1 MNLDLLNMKKLENI
15 VKNAYKKF
23 LNREPDTVGLE
34 HYISLL
40 EQEKINEFQ
49 FHELI
54 KSSQEF
60 MILHPE
66 IIPKIIFPEIL
77 ESIPDPEIVAMYRIK
92 NEERWIEK
100 SLKMCSEVCQKIV
113 ILDDG
118 STDETLKICKK
129 FPSVV
134 DIHEQKNLLFEKAG
148 VDFIIVSRFNK
159 SFSKISADNFIK
171 KIIVKKINPNFIFVS
186 NNFKYGFRRSGNVA
200 KLISKENIYNYKIIK
215 PSPLKK
221 GKKIISSTLIRKLL
235 QRGELKNANKLLGRN
250 WSIIGVVQ
258 KGRRIGK
265 KLGVPTCNIDIKNY
279 VIAKPGVYS
288 VRVKVNNSNKIFKGI
303 ANLGYRPTFGEKKIL
318 LEVNLF
324 DFSGNLYNKSLNVSF
339 YSFIRSEKKFND
351 HQDLIKQIEKDLKQA
366 KFDLKKNNE

>member
-1 MNLDLLNMKKLENI
+1 MLKIYKNFNLSKIHKKSILLIGNFDGLHLGHQKLFKLAEKYSKKHKVKFGVLTFDPLPVMFFNKKLTN
-15 VKNAYKKF
+15 
-23 LNREPDTVGLE
+23 
-34 HYISLL
+34 
-40 EQEKINEFQ
+40 
-49 FHELI
+49 
-54 KSSQEF
+54 
-60 MILHPE
+60 
-66 IIPKIIFPEIL
+66 
-77 ESIPDPEIVAMYRIK
+77 YRITS
-92 NEERWIEK
+92 N
-100 SLKMCSEVCQKIV
+100 L
-113 ILDDG
+113 
-118 STDETLKICKK
+118 
-129 FPSVV
+129 
-134 DIHEQKNLLFEKAG
+134 QKNLLFEKAG
-148 VDFIIVSRFNK
+148 VDFVIVSRFNK

-186 NNFKYGFRRSGNVA
+186 NNFKYGFRRAGNVA

-221 GKKIISSTLIRKLL
+221 EKKIISSTLIRKLL

-324 DFSGNLYNKSLNVSF
+324 NFSGNLYNKSLNVSF
-339 YSFIRSEKKFND
+339 YNFIRSEKKFND

>member
-1 MNLDLLNMKKLENI
+1 MLKIYKNFNLSKIHKKSILLIGNFDGLHLGHQKLFKLAEKYSKKHKVKFGVLTFDPLPVMFFNKKLTN
-15 VKNAYKKF
+15 
-23 LNREPDTVGLE
+23 
-34 HYISLL
+34 
-40 EQEKINEFQ
+40 
-49 FHELI
+49 
-54 KSSQEF
+54 
-60 MILHPE
+60 
-66 IIPKIIFPEIL
+66 
-77 ESIPDPEIVAMYRIK
+77 YRITS
-92 NEERWIEK
+92 N
-100 SLKMCSEVCQKIV
+100 L
-113 ILDDG
+113 
-118 STDETLKICKK
+118 
-129 FPSVV
+129 
-134 DIHEQKNLLFEKAG
+134 QKNLLFEKSG
-148 VDFIIVSRFNK
+148 VDFVIVSRFNK

-221 GKKIISSTLIRKLL
+221 RKKIISSTLIRKLL

-324 DFSGNLYNKSLNVSF
+324 NFSGNLYNKSLNVSF
-339 YSFIRSEKKFND
+339 YNFIRSEKKFND
-351 HQDLIKQIEKDLKQA
+351 QQDLIKQIEKDLKQA

>member
-1 MNLDLLNMKKLENI
+1 MLKIYKNFNLSKIHKKSILLIGNFDGLHLGHQKLFKLAEKYSKKHKVKFGVLTFDPLPVMFFNKKLTN
-15 VKNAYKKF
+15 
-23 LNREPDTVGLE
+23 
-34 HYISLL
+34 
-40 EQEKINEFQ
+40 
-49 FHELI
+49 
-54 KSSQEF
+54 
-60 MILHPE
+60 
-66 IIPKIIFPEIL
+66 
-77 ESIPDPEIVAMYRIK
+77 YRITS
-92 NEERWIEK
+92 N
-100 SLKMCSEVCQKIV
+100 L
-113 ILDDG
+113 
-118 STDETLKICKK
+118 
-129 FPSVV
+129 
-134 DIHEQKNLLFEKAG
+134 QKNLLFEEAG
-148 VDFIIVSRFNK
+148 VDFVIVSRFNK

-186 NNFKYGFRRSGNVA
+186 NNFKYGFRRLGNVA

-324 DFSGNLYNKSLNVSF
+324 NFSGNLYNKSLNVSF
-339 YSFIRSEKKFND
+339 YNFIRSEKKFNN

>member
-1 MNLDLLNMKKLENI
+1 MKKLENI
-15 VKNAYKKF
+15 VKNGYKKL

-113 ILDDG
+113 VVDDG
-118 STDETLKICKK
+118 STDDTLKICKK

-134 DIHEQKNLLFEKAG
+134 DIHNQKDIPFDETRDNNTLLDMAMKFKPDFLLGIDGDQIIMPNMKHILKEDLTILDSESKVYQIQALEVRDKPNKIRINDKTTSGFFSTILRLKDQPDNLHYEKMKFPGNVHCPKIPQNAYRQKNPA
-148 VDFIIVSRFNK
+148 VTR
-159 SFSKISADNFIK
+159 
-171 KIIVKKINPNFIFVS
+171 
-186 NNFKYGFRRSGNVA
+186 
-200 KLISKENIYNYKIIK
+200 
-215 PSPLKK
+215 
-221 GKKIISSTLIRKLL
+221 
-235 QRGELKNANKLLGRN
+235 
-250 WSIIGVVQ
+250 
-258 KGRRIGK
+258 
-265 KLGVPTCNIDIKNY
+265 C
-279 VIAKPGVYS
+279 
-288 VRVKVNNSNKIFKGI
+288 
-303 ANLGYRPTFGEKKIL
+303 KIL
-318 LEVNLF
+318 HYSLYDEKIRNEKYNFLTKLDPNNTEFFGYKHLIEPEKYCGPLEYAYLPKG
-324 DFSGNLYNKSLNVSF
+324 SY
-339 YSFIRSEKKFND
+339 I
-351 HQDLIKQIEKDLKQA
+351 QDIE
-366 KFDLKKNNE
+366 

>member
-1 MNLDLLNMKKLENI
+1 MLKIYKNFNLSKIDKKSILLIGNFDGLHLGHQKLFKLAEKYSKKHKVKFGVLTFDPLPVMFFNKKLTN
-15 VKNAYKKF
+15 
-23 LNREPDTVGLE
+23 
-34 HYISLL
+34 
-40 EQEKINEFQ
+40 
-49 FHELI
+49 
-54 KSSQEF
+54 
-60 MILHPE
+60 
-66 IIPKIIFPEIL
+66 
-77 ESIPDPEIVAMYRIK
+77 YRITS
-92 NEERWIEK
+92 N
-100 SLKMCSEVCQKIV
+100 L
-113 ILDDG
+113 
-118 STDETLKICKK
+118 
-129 FPSVV
+129 
-134 DIHEQKNLLFEKAG
+134 QKNLLFEKAG
-148 VDFIIVSRFNK
+148 VDFVIVSRFNK

-324 DFSGNLYNKSLNVSF
+324 NFSGNLYNKSLNVSF
-339 YSFIRSEKKFND
+339 YNFIRSEKKFND

-366 KFDLKKNNE
+366 KFDLKKYNE

>member
-1 MNLDLLNMKKLENI
+1 MLKIYKNFNLSKIHKKSILLIGNFDGLHLGHQKLFKLAEKYSKKHKVKFGVLTFDPLPAMFFNKKLTN
-15 VKNAYKKF
+15 
-23 LNREPDTVGLE
+23 
-34 HYISLL
+34 
-40 EQEKINEFQ
+40 
-49 FHELI
+49 
-54 KSSQEF
+54 
-60 MILHPE
+60 
-66 IIPKIIFPEIL
+66 
-77 ESIPDPEIVAMYRIK
+77 YRITS
-92 NEERWIEK
+92 N
-100 SLKMCSEVCQKIV
+100 L
-113 ILDDG
+113 
-118 STDETLKICKK
+118 
-129 FPSVV
+129 
-134 DIHEQKNLLFEKAG
+134 QKNLLFEKAG
-148 VDFIIVSRFNK
+148 VDFVIVSRFNK

-324 DFSGNLYNKSLNVSF
+324 NFSGNLYNKSLNVSF

-351 HQDLIKQIEKDLKQA
+351 HQDLIKQIGKDLKQA

>member
-1 MNLDLLNMKKLENI
+1 MLKIYKNFNLSKIHKKSILLIGNFDGLHLGHQKLFKLAEKYSKKHKVKFGVLTFDPLPVMFFNKKLTN
-15 VKNAYKKF
+15 
-23 LNREPDTVGLE
+23 
-34 HYISLL
+34 
-40 EQEKINEFQ
+40 
-49 FHELI
+49 
-54 KSSQEF
+54 
-60 MILHPE
+60 
-66 IIPKIIFPEIL
+66 
-77 ESIPDPEIVAMYRIK
+77 YRITS
-92 NEERWIEK
+92 N
-100 SLKMCSEVCQKIV
+100 L
-113 ILDDG
+113 
-118 STDETLKICKK
+118 
-129 FPSVV
+129 
-134 DIHEQKNLLFEKAG
+134 QKNLLFEKAG
-148 VDFIIVSRFNK
+148 VDFVIVSRFNK

-186 NNFKYGFRRSGNVA
+186 NNFKYGFRREGNVA

-324 DFSGNLYNKSLNVSF
+324 NFSGNLYNKSLNVSF
-339 YSFIRSEKKFND
+339 YNFIRSEKKFND

>member
-1 MNLDLLNMKKLENI
+1 MSKIHKKSILLIGNFDGLHLGHQKLFKLAEKYSKKHKVKFGVLTFDPLPVMFFNKKLTN
-15 VKNAYKKF
+15 
-23 LNREPDTVGLE
+23 
-34 HYISLL
+34 
-40 EQEKINEFQ
+40 
-49 FHELI
+49 
-54 KSSQEF
+54 
-60 MILHPE
+60 
-66 IIPKIIFPEIL
+66 
-77 ESIPDPEIVAMYRIK
+77 YRITS
-92 NEERWIEK
+92 N
-100 SLKMCSEVCQKIV
+100 L
-113 ILDDG
+113 
-118 STDETLKICKK
+118 
-129 FPSVV
+129 
-134 DIHEQKNLLFEKAG
+134 QKNLLFEKAG
-148 VDFIIVSRFNK
+148 VDFVIVSRFNK

-186 NNFKYGFRRSGNVA
+186 NNFKYGFRREGNVA

-324 DFSGNLYNKSLNVSF
+324 NFSGNLYNKSLNVSF
-339 YSFIRSEKKFND
+339 YNFIRSEKKFND

>member
-1 MNLDLLNMKKLENI
+1 MSKIHKKSILLIGNFDGLHLGHQKLFKLAEKYSKKHKVKFGVLTFDPLPVMFFNKKLTN
-15 VKNAYKKF
+15 
-23 LNREPDTVGLE
+23 
-34 HYISLL
+34 
-40 EQEKINEFQ
+40 
-49 FHELI
+49 
-54 KSSQEF
+54 
-60 MILHPE
+60 
-66 IIPKIIFPEIL
+66 
-77 ESIPDPEIVAMYRIK
+77 YRITS
-92 NEERWIEK
+92 N
-100 SLKMCSEVCQKIV
+100 L
-113 ILDDG
+113 
-118 STDETLKICKK
+118 
-129 FPSVV
+129 
-134 DIHEQKNLLFEKAG
+134 QKNLLFEKAG
-148 VDFIIVSRFNK
+148 VDFVIVSRFNK

-186 NNFKYGFRRSGNVA
+186 NNFKYGFRRAGNVA

-324 DFSGNLYNKSLNVSF
+324 NFSGNLYNKSLNVSF
-339 YSFIRSEKKFND
+339 YNFIRSEKKFNN

>member
-1 MNLDLLNMKKLENI
+1 MLKIYKNFNLPKIHKKSILLIGNFDGLHLGHQKLFKLAEKYSKKHKVKFGVLTFDPLPAMFFNKKLTN
-15 VKNAYKKF
+15 
-23 LNREPDTVGLE
+23 
-34 HYISLL
+34 
-40 EQEKINEFQ
+40 
-49 FHELI
+49 
-54 KSSQEF
+54 
-60 MILHPE
+60 
-66 IIPKIIFPEIL
+66 
-77 ESIPDPEIVAMYRIK
+77 YRITS
-92 NEERWIEK
+92 N
-100 SLKMCSEVCQKIV
+100 L
-113 ILDDG
+113 
-118 STDETLKICKK
+118 
-129 FPSVV
+129 
-134 DIHEQKNLLFEKAG
+134 QKNLLFEKSG
-148 VDFIIVSRFNK
+148 VDFVIMSRFNK

-186 NNFKYGFRRSGNVA
+186 NNFKYGFRREGNVA

-324 DFSGNLYNKSLNVSF
+324 NFSGNLYNKSLNVSF
-339 YSFIRSEKKFND
+339 YNFIRSEKKFND

>member
-1 MNLDLLNMKKLENI
+1 MLKIYKNFNLSKIHKKSILLIGNFDGLHLGHQKLFKLAEKYSKKHKVKFGVLTFDPLPAMFFNKKLTN
-15 VKNAYKKF
+15 
-23 LNREPDTVGLE
+23 
-34 HYISLL
+34 
-40 EQEKINEFQ
+40 
-49 FHELI
+49 
-54 KSSQEF
+54 
-60 MILHPE
+60 
-66 IIPKIIFPEIL
+66 
-77 ESIPDPEIVAMYRIK
+77 YRITS
-92 NEERWIEK
+92 N
-100 SLKMCSEVCQKIV
+100 L
-113 ILDDG
+113 
-118 STDETLKICKK
+118 
-129 FPSVV
+129 
-134 DIHEQKNLLFEKAG
+134 QKNLLFEKAG

-186 NNFKYGFRRSGNVA
+186 NNFKYGFRREGNVA

-324 DFSGNLYNKSLNVSF
+324 NFSGNLYNKSLNVSF
-339 YSFIRSEKKFND
+339 YNFIRSEKKFNN

>member
-1 MNLDLLNMKKLENI
+1 MLKIYKNFNLSKIHKKSILLIGNFDGLHLGHQKLFKLAEKYSKKHKVKFGVLTFDPLPVMFFNKKLTN
-15 VKNAYKKF
+15 
-23 LNREPDTVGLE
+23 
-34 HYISLL
+34 
-40 EQEKINEFQ
+40 
-49 FHELI
+49 
-54 KSSQEF
+54 
-60 MILHPE
+60 
-66 IIPKIIFPEIL
+66 
-77 ESIPDPEIVAMYRIK
+77 YRITS
-92 NEERWIEK
+92 N
-100 SLKMCSEVCQKIV
+100 L
-113 ILDDG
+113 
-118 STDETLKICKK
+118 
-129 FPSVV
+129 
-134 DIHEQKNLLFEKAG
+134 QKNLLFEKAG
-148 VDFIIVSRFNK
+148 VDFVIVSRFNK

-324 DFSGNLYNKSLNVSF
+324 NFSGNLYNKSLNVSF
-339 YSFIRSEKKFND
+339 YNFIRREKKFNN

>member
-1 MNLDLLNMKKLENI
+1 MLKIYKNFNLSKIHKKSILLIGNFDGLHLGHQKLFKLAEKYSKKHKVKFGVLTFDPLPVMFFNKKLTN
-15 VKNAYKKF
+15 
-23 LNREPDTVGLE
+23 
-34 HYISLL
+34 
-40 EQEKINEFQ
+40 
-49 FHELI
+49 
-54 KSSQEF
+54 
-60 MILHPE
+60 
-66 IIPKIIFPEIL
+66 
-77 ESIPDPEIVAMYRIK
+77 YRITS
-92 NEERWIEK
+92 N
-100 SLKMCSEVCQKIV
+100 L
-113 ILDDG
+113 
-118 STDETLKICKK
+118 
-129 FPSVV
+129 
-134 DIHEQKNLLFEKAG
+134 QKNLLFEKAG
-148 VDFIIVSRFNK
+148 VDFVIVSRFNK

-186 NNFKYGFRRSGNVA
+186 NNFKYGFRREGNVA

-235 QRGELKNANKLLGRN
+235 QRGELKKANKLLGRN

-324 DFSGNLYNKSLNVSF
+324 NFSGNLYNKSLNVSF
-339 YSFIRSEKKFND
+339 YNFIRSEKKFND

>member
-1 MNLDLLNMKKLENI
+1 MLKIYKNFNLSKIHKKSILLIGNFDGLHLGHQKLFKLAEKYSKKHKVKFGVLTFDPLPVMFFNKKLTN
-15 VKNAYKKF
+15 
-23 LNREPDTVGLE
+23 
-34 HYISLL
+34 
-40 EQEKINEFQ
+40 
-49 FHELI
+49 
-54 KSSQEF
+54 
-60 MILHPE
+60 
-66 IIPKIIFPEIL
+66 
-77 ESIPDPEIVAMYRIK
+77 YRITS
-92 NEERWIEK
+92 N
-100 SLKMCSEVCQKIV
+100 L
-113 ILDDG
+113 
-118 STDETLKICKK
+118 
-129 FPSVV
+129 
-134 DIHEQKNLLFEKAG
+134 QKNLLFEKAG

-186 NNFKYGFRRSGNVA
+186 NNFKYGFRRAGNVA

-324 DFSGNLYNKSLNVSF
+324 NFSGNLYNKSLNVSF

>member
-1 MNLDLLNMKKLENI
+1 MLKIYKNFNLSKIHKKPILLIGNFDGLHLGHQKLFKLAEKYSKKHKVKFGVLTFDPLPVMFFNKKLTN
-15 VKNAYKKF
+15 
-23 LNREPDTVGLE
+23 
-34 HYISLL
+34 
-40 EQEKINEFQ
+40 
-49 FHELI
+49 
-54 KSSQEF
+54 
-60 MILHPE
+60 
-66 IIPKIIFPEIL
+66 
-77 ESIPDPEIVAMYRIK
+77 YRITS
-92 NEERWIEK
+92 N
-100 SLKMCSEVCQKIV
+100 L
-113 ILDDG
+113 
-118 STDETLKICKK
+118 
-129 FPSVV
+129 
-134 DIHEQKNLLFEKAG
+134 QKNLLFEKAG
-148 VDFIIVSRFNK
+148 VDFVIVSRFNK

-186 NNFKYGFRRSGNVA
+186 NNFKYGFRREGNVA

-324 DFSGNLYNKSLNVSF
+324 NFSGNLYNKSLNVSF
-339 YSFIRSEKKFND
+339 YNFIRSEKKFNN

>member
-1 MNLDLLNMKKLENI
+1 MFFNKKLTN
-15 VKNAYKKF
+15 
-23 LNREPDTVGLE
+23 
-34 HYISLL
+34 
-40 EQEKINEFQ
+40 
-49 FHELI
+49 
-54 KSSQEF
+54 
-60 MILHPE
+60 
-66 IIPKIIFPEIL
+66 
-77 ESIPDPEIVAMYRIK
+77 YRITS
-92 NEERWIEK
+92 N
-100 SLKMCSEVCQKIV
+100 L
-113 ILDDG
+113 
-118 STDETLKICKK
+118 
-129 FPSVV
+129 
-134 DIHEQKNLLFEKAG
+134 QKNLLFEKAG
-148 VDFIIVSRFNK
+148 VDFVIVSRFNK

-186 NNFKYGFRRSGNVA
+186 NNFKYGFRREGNVA

-324 DFSGNLYNKSLNVSF
+324 NFSGNLYNKSLNVSF
-339 YSFIRSEKKFND
+339 YNFIRSEKKFND

>member
-1 MNLDLLNMKKLENI
+1 MSKIHKKSILLIGNFDGLHLGHQKLFKLAEKYSKKHKVKFGVLTFDPLPVMFFNKKLTN
-15 VKNAYKKF
+15 
-23 LNREPDTVGLE
+23 
-34 HYISLL
+34 
-40 EQEKINEFQ
+40 
-49 FHELI
+49 
-54 KSSQEF
+54 
-60 MILHPE
+60 
-66 IIPKIIFPEIL
+66 
-77 ESIPDPEIVAMYRIK
+77 YRITS
-92 NEERWIEK
+92 N
-100 SLKMCSEVCQKIV
+100 L
-113 ILDDG
+113 
-118 STDETLKICKK
+118 
-129 FPSVV
+129 
-134 DIHEQKNLLFEKAG
+134 QKNLLFEKAG
-148 VDFIIVSRFNK
+148 VDFVIVSRFNK

-186 NNFKYGFRRSGNVA
+186 NNFKYGFRRAGNVA

-324 DFSGNLYNKSLNVSF
+324 NFSGNLYNKSLNVSF
-339 YSFIRSEKKFND
+339 YNFIRSEKKFND

>member
-1 MNLDLLNMKKLENI
+1 MLKIYKNFNLSKIHKKSILLIGNFDGLHLGHQKLFKLAEKYSKKHKVKFGVLTFDPLPVMFFNKKLTN
-15 VKNAYKKF
+15 
-23 LNREPDTVGLE
+23 
-34 HYISLL
+34 
-40 EQEKINEFQ
+40 
-49 FHELI
+49 
-54 KSSQEF
+54 
-60 MILHPE
+60 
-66 IIPKIIFPEIL
+66 
-77 ESIPDPEIVAMYRIK
+77 YRITS
-92 NEERWIEK
+92 N
-100 SLKMCSEVCQKIV
+100 L
-113 ILDDG
+113 
-118 STDETLKICKK
+118 
-129 FPSVV
+129 
-134 DIHEQKNLLFEKAG
+134 QKNLLFEKAG
-148 VDFIIVSRFNK
+148 VDFVIVSRFNK

-186 NNFKYGFRRSGNVA
+186 NNFKYGFRRAGNVA

-324 DFSGNLYNKSLNVSF
+324 NFSGNLYNKSLNVSF

>member
-1 MNLDLLNMKKLENI
+1 MLKIYKNFNLSKIDKKSILLIGNFDGLHLGHQKLFKLAGKYSKKHKVKFGVLTFDPLPVMFFNKKLTN
-15 VKNAYKKF
+15 
-23 LNREPDTVGLE
+23 
-34 HYISLL
+34 
-40 EQEKINEFQ
+40 
-49 FHELI
+49 
-54 KSSQEF
+54 
-60 MILHPE
+60 
-66 IIPKIIFPEIL
+66 
-77 ESIPDPEIVAMYRIK
+77 YRITS
-92 NEERWIEK
+92 N
-100 SLKMCSEVCQKIV
+100 L
-113 ILDDG
+113 
-118 STDETLKICKK
+118 
-129 FPSVV
+129 
-134 DIHEQKNLLFEKAG
+134 QKNLLFEKAG
-148 VDFIIVSRFNK
+148 VDFVIVSRFNK

-324 DFSGNLYNKSLNVSF
+324 NFSGNLYNKSLNVSF
-339 YSFIRSEKKFND
+339 YNFIRSEKKFND

>member
-1 MNLDLLNMKKLENI
+1 MSKIHKKSILLIGNFDGLHLGHQKLFKLAEKYSKKHKVKFGVLTFDPLPVMFFNKKLTN
-15 VKNAYKKF
+15 
-23 LNREPDTVGLE
+23 
-34 HYISLL
+34 
-40 EQEKINEFQ
+40 
-49 FHELI
+49 
-54 KSSQEF
+54 
-60 MILHPE
+60 
-66 IIPKIIFPEIL
+66 
-77 ESIPDPEIVAMYRIK
+77 YRITS
-92 NEERWIEK
+92 N
-100 SLKMCSEVCQKIV
+100 L
-113 ILDDG
+113 
-118 STDETLKICKK
+118 
-129 FPSVV
+129 
-134 DIHEQKNLLFEKAG
+134 QKNLLFEKAG
-148 VDFIIVSRFNK
+148 VDFVIVSRFNK

-186 NNFKYGFRRSGNVA
+186 NNFKYGFRREGNVA

-324 DFSGNLYNKSLNVSF
+324 NFSGNLYNKSLNVSF
-339 YSFIRSEKKFND
+339 YNFIRSEKKFNN

>member
-1 MNLDLLNMKKLENI
+1 VLKIYKNFNLSKIHKKSILLIGNFDGLHLGHQKLFKLAEKYSKKHKVKFGVLTFDPLPVMFFNKKLTN
-15 VKNAYKKF
+15 
-23 LNREPDTVGLE
+23 
-34 HYISLL
+34 
-40 EQEKINEFQ
+40 
-49 FHELI
+49 
-54 KSSQEF
+54 
-60 MILHPE
+60 
-66 IIPKIIFPEIL
+66 
-77 ESIPDPEIVAMYRIK
+77 YRITS
-92 NEERWIEK
+92 N
-100 SLKMCSEVCQKIV
+100 L
-113 ILDDG
+113 
-118 STDETLKICKK
+118 
-129 FPSVV
+129 
-134 DIHEQKNLLFEKAG
+134 QKNLLFEKAG

-186 NNFKYGFRRSGNVA
+186 NNFKYGFRREGNVA

-221 GKKIISSTLIRKLL
+221 EKKIISSTLIRKLL

-288 VRVKVNNSNKIFKGI
+288 VRVKVNNSNKVFKGI

-324 DFSGNLYNKSLNVSF
+324 NFSGNLYNKSLNVSF
-339 YSFIRSEKKFND
+339 YNFIRSEKKFND

>member
-1 MNLDLLNMKKLENI
+1 MLKIYKNFNLSKIHKKSILLIGNFDGLHLGHQKLFKLAEKYSKKHKVKFGVLTFDPLPVMFFNKKLTN
-15 VKNAYKKF
+15 
-23 LNREPDTVGLE
+23 
-34 HYISLL
+34 
-40 EQEKINEFQ
+40 
-49 FHELI
+49 
-54 KSSQEF
+54 
-60 MILHPE
+60 
-66 IIPKIIFPEIL
+66 
-77 ESIPDPEIVAMYRIK
+77 YRITS
-92 NEERWIEK
+92 N
-100 SLKMCSEVCQKIV
+100 L
-113 ILDDG
+113 
-118 STDETLKICKK
+118 
-129 FPSVV
+129 
-134 DIHEQKNLLFEKAG
+134 QKNLLFEKAG
-148 VDFIIVSRFNK
+148 VDFVIVSRFNK

-186 NNFKYGFRRSGNVA
+186 NNFKYGFRRTGNVA

-324 DFSGNLYNKSLNVSF
+324 NFSGNLYNKSLNVSF
-339 YSFIRSEKKFND
+339 YNFIRSEKKFND

>member
-1 MNLDLLNMKKLENI
+1 MLKIYKNFNLPKIYKKSILLIGNFDGLHLGHQKLFKLAEKYSKKHKVKFGVLTFDPLPAMFFNKKLTN
-15 VKNAYKKF
+15 
-23 LNREPDTVGLE
+23 
-34 HYISLL
+34 
-40 EQEKINEFQ
+40 
-49 FHELI
+49 
-54 KSSQEF
+54 
-60 MILHPE
+60 
-66 IIPKIIFPEIL
+66 
-77 ESIPDPEIVAMYRIK
+77 YRITS
-92 NEERWIEK
+92 N
-100 SLKMCSEVCQKIV
+100 L
-113 ILDDG
+113 
-118 STDETLKICKK
+118 
-129 FPSVV
+129 
-134 DIHEQKNLLFEKAG
+134 QKNLLFEKAG
-148 VDFIIVSRFNK
+148 VDFVIVSRFNK

-186 NNFKYGFRRSGNVA
+186 NNFKYGFRREGNVA

-324 DFSGNLYNKSLNVSF
+324 NFSGNLYNKSLNVSF
-339 YSFIRSEKKFND
+339 YNFIRSEKKFND

>member
-1 MNLDLLNMKKLENI
+1 MLKIYKNFNLSKIHQKSILLIGNFDGLHLGHQKLFKLAEKYSKKHKVKFGVLTFDPLPVMFFNKKLTN
-15 VKNAYKKF
+15 
-23 LNREPDTVGLE
+23 
-34 HYISLL
+34 
-40 EQEKINEFQ
+40 
-49 FHELI
+49 
-54 KSSQEF
+54 
-60 MILHPE
+60 
-66 IIPKIIFPEIL
+66 
-77 ESIPDPEIVAMYRIK
+77 YRITS
-92 NEERWIEK
+92 N
-100 SLKMCSEVCQKIV
+100 L
-113 ILDDG
+113 
-118 STDETLKICKK
+118 
-129 FPSVV
+129 
-134 DIHEQKNLLFEKAG
+134 QKNLLFEKAG

-186 NNFKYGFRRSGNVA
+186 NNFKYGFRRLGNVA

-324 DFSGNLYNKSLNVSF
+324 NFSGNLYNKSLNVSF
-339 YSFIRSEKKFND
+339 YNFIRSEKKFNN

>member
-1 MNLDLLNMKKLENI
+1 MKKLENI
-15 VKNAYKKF
+15 VKNGYKKL

-40 EQEKINEFQ
+40 EQEKTNEFQ

-134 DIHEQKNLLFEKAG
+134 DIHEQKNLLFDETR
-148 VDFIIVSRFNK
+148 D
-159 SFSKISADNFIK
+159 
-171 KIIVKKINPNFIFVS
+171 
-186 NNFKYGFRRSGNVA
+186 
-200 KLISKENIYNYKIIK
+200 
-215 PSPLKK
+215 
-221 GKKIISSTLIRKLL
+221 
-235 QRGELKNANKLLGRN
+235 KN
-250 WSIIGVVQ
+250 
-258 KGRRIGK
+258 
-265 KLGVPTCNIDIKNY
+265 
-279 VIAKPGVYS
+279 
-288 VRVKVNNSNKIFKGI
+288 
-303 ANLGYRPTFGEKKIL
+303 IL
-318 LEVNLF
+318 LEMAMKLKPDFLLCIDGDEIIMPNMKEILKEDLTILHPEASVYQMQALEVREKPNQIRINDKTTTGFFDGILRLKNQPNNLHFEEMKFPGNAHCPKIPQNALGF
-324 DFSGNLYNKSLNVSF
+324 DTSVRIRVKYLHYTHYNEQIRNEKYNFLNKLDPNNTDF
-339 YSFIRSEKKFND
+339 YNYEHIINPEKFCGPLQYAYLPKGSY
-351 HQDLIKQIEKDLKQA
+351 IEDV
-366 KFDLKKNNE
+366 

>member
-1 MNLDLLNMKKLENI
+1 MLKIYKNFNLSKIDKKSILLIGNFDGLHLGHQKLFKLAEKYSKKHKVKFGVLTFDPLPVMFFNKKLTN
-15 VKNAYKKF
+15 
-23 LNREPDTVGLE
+23 
-34 HYISLL
+34 
-40 EQEKINEFQ
+40 
-49 FHELI
+49 
-54 KSSQEF
+54 
-60 MILHPE
+60 
-66 IIPKIIFPEIL
+66 
-77 ESIPDPEIVAMYRIK
+77 YRITS
-92 NEERWIEK
+92 N
-100 SLKMCSEVCQKIV
+100 L
-113 ILDDG
+113 
-118 STDETLKICKK
+118 
-129 FPSVV
+129 
-134 DIHEQKNLLFEKAG
+134 QKNLLFEKAG
-148 VDFIIVSRFNK
+148 VDFVIVSRFNK

-186 NNFKYGFRRSGNVA
+186 NNFKYGFRRAGNVA

-221 GKKIISSTLIRKLL
+221 GRKIISSTLIRKLL

-324 DFSGNLYNKSLNVSF
+324 NFSGNLYNKSLNVSF

>member
-1 MNLDLLNMKKLENI
+1 MLKIYKNFNLSKIHKKSILLIGNFDGLHLGHQKLFKLAEKYSKKHKIKFGVLTFDPLPVMFFNKKLTN
-15 VKNAYKKF
+15 
-23 LNREPDTVGLE
+23 
-34 HYISLL
+34 
-40 EQEKINEFQ
+40 
-49 FHELI
+49 
-54 KSSQEF
+54 
-60 MILHPE
+60 
-66 IIPKIIFPEIL
+66 
-77 ESIPDPEIVAMYRIK
+77 YRITS
-92 NEERWIEK
+92 N
-100 SLKMCSEVCQKIV
+100 L
-113 ILDDG
+113 
-118 STDETLKICKK
+118 
-129 FPSVV
+129 
-134 DIHEQKNLLFEKAG
+134 QKNLLFEKSG
-148 VDFIIVSRFNK
+148 VDFVIVSRFNK

-186 NNFKYGFRRSGNVA
+186 NNFKYGFRRAGNVA

-288 VRVKVNNSNKIFKGI
+288 VRVKVNNSNKVFKGI

-324 DFSGNLYNKSLNVSF
+324 NFSGNLYNKSLNVSF
-339 YSFIRSEKKFND
+339 YNFIRSEKKFND
-351 HQDLIKQIEKDLKQA
+351 QQDLIKQIEKDLKQA